1 MFLVFDDAMKT
12 ADAPE
17 GDSSATLG
25 QDDTLELVA
34 SSSGLCTHQSDA
46 ADLDGTIS
54 GPPEPLMASSPT
66 RGATREEITTETE
79 LPCASVASACQPAST
94 TAEMDQERGKL

>member
-25 QDDTLELVA
+25 PDDTLELVA

-66 RGATREEITTETE
+66 RGATRAPVIVSPPLDETTVPSTR
-79 LPCASVASACQPAST
+79 QPAST
-94 TAEMDQERGKL
+94 TAEGDRDNGKL